1 MPARRFRRIASFV
14 ALLTLG
20 SGLAACQGGTGRSS
34 VSQLKRDLEPIST
47 VLGGASIFNLP
58 PIPIDVDTNGRIAR
72 IGGFQS
78 QQIDELWQHVTG
90 NPLVGRVRFFASD
103 EDGASYTSW
112 FARAGVRQI
121 TVASR
126 RNGLYVLV
134 NGRPLPYIAW
144 SAREIDN
151 MLALLDRLAVDD
163 DGAQL
168 LSKDQRDMLAD
179 LAPLLQSVPLQLD
192 FNFPAPKG
200 AARAPRPGSPDA
212 DAFIV
217 DLTESERQTV
227 PQQTIDFDLDYEP
240 RAKDQS
246 WVPSWLG
253 FSTEDLRT
261 LLAPADV
268 QPPLLRLRRDLQA
281 RLARASVEDAEVQM
295 TNSGLYVIVDGKP
308 LPHIGWNEASLSNL
322 VTALNQL
329 YPDDEP
335 RTRDN
340 AWVDI
345 VRSTA
350 PLYNDVSLGLRV
362 HFPGSEHARAAASA
376 VPTDV
381 PTPAPTRT
389 RRPRPSTTPRP
400 TATERATDIARPAAA
415 PTRRVIDVD
424 ATLTAVPVGA
434 TPRATTASG
443 KRLP

>member
-1 MPARRFRRIASFV
+1 MPVCRPRLVASLAV
-14 ALLTLG
+14 LLTLG
-20 SGLAACQGGTGRSS
+20 SAAAGCDGRTGRSS
-34 VSQLKRDLEPIST
+34 VSQLKRDLEPLST

-58 PIPIDVDTNGRIAR
+58 PIPIDVDTNGRIDR

-78 QQIDELWQHVTG
+78 EQIDKLWERMTG
-90 NPLVGRVRFFASD
+90 NPLVGRVRFFSSD

-151 MLALLDRLAVDD
+151 MLSLLDRLAVDD
-163 DGAQL
+163 DGAPL
-168 LSKDQRDMLAD
+168 LSTDQRDMLAD
-179 LAPLLQSVPLQLD
+179 LAPLLQSIPLQLD
-192 FNFPAPKG
+192 FNFPPPKG
-200 AARAPRPGSPDA
+200 AARVPRPTSPNA

-217 DLTESERQTV
+217 DLTESERETA
-227 PQQTIDFDLDYEP
+227 PQQTIDFDLDYES

-253 FSTEDLRT
+253 FSTDDLRT
-261 LLAPADV
+261 LLEPADV
-268 QPPLLRLRRDLQA
+268 QPPLLRLRRDIQR
-281 RLARASVEDAEVQM
+281 RLTRAKIEDAEVQI

-308 LPHIGWNEASLSNL
+308 MPHVGWNEASLSNL
-322 VTALNQL
+322 VTALNEL

-335 RTRDN
+335 RTRDT

-345 VRSTA
+345 VRTTA
-350 PLYNDVSLGLRV
+350 PLYNDVSLAVRV
-362 HFPGSEHARAAASA
+362 HFPGSDHARAAASA
-376 VPTDV
+376 IPTEV
-381 PTPAPTRT
+381 EPTATATRT
-389 RRPRPSTTPRP
+389 RRPRATATPRP
-400 TATERATDIARPAAA
+400 SSTATAGRAATA
-415 PTRRVIDVD
+415 TRRVIDVD
-424 ATLTAVPVGA
+424 ATLTAASPRG
-434 TPRATTASG
+434 TPEATTESG